1 VAFDPHKNFL
11 ATGSMDQ
18 TCKLWDLE
26 TGKEHSTLKGHE
38 GEIVSLNFNNDGDK
52 ILTGS
57 FDGTAIVLLFLID
70 RFGTPELENQS
81 IFCKAT
87 LDKFPA
93 LNLSSVATFV
103 AHRQLIKHADFGM
116 WVQENV

>member
-1 VAFDPHKNFL
+1 
-11 ATGSMDQ
+11 MDQ

-57 FDGTAIVLLFLID
+57 FDGTAIVLYYLNL
-70 RFGTPELENQS
+70 RSGTLELESQF
-81 IFCKAT
+81 IYCKVT
-87 LDKFPA
+87 LGKFQV
-93 LNLSSVATFV
+93 LNLSLVVTFV
-103 AHRQLIKHADFGM
+103 VHLQLTKHADFGM
-116 WVQENV
+116 WVQESV

>member
-57 FDGTAIVLLFLID
+57 FDGTAIVHFFSYRQIWDTRTGEPIHLLQ
-70 RFGTPELENQS
+70 GHT
-81 IFCKAT
+81 
-87 LDKFPA
+87 
-93 LNLSSVATFV
+93 
-103 AHRQLIKHADFGM
+103 G
-116 WVQENV
+116 

>member
-1 VAFDPHKNFL
+1 MGFDPHKNFL

-57 FDGTAIVLLFLID
+57 FDGTAIVLFCLNKDLGYKNRRANPPFARSHWINIK
-70 RFGTPELENQS
+70 RS
-81 IFCKAT
+81 I
-87 LDKFPA
+87 
-93 LNLSSVATFV
+93 
-103 AHRQLIKHADFGM
+103 
-116 WVQENV
+116 

>member
-1 VAFDPHKNFL
+1 MGFDPHKNFL

-57 FDGTAIVLLFLID
+57 FDGTAIVLFSLNKDLGYKNRRANPSSARSHRVNFE
-70 RFGTPELENQS
+70 RS
-81 IFCKAT
+81 I
-87 LDKFPA
+87 
-93 LNLSSVATFV
+93 
-103 AHRQLIKHADFGM
+103 
-116 WVQENV
+116 

>member
-1 VAFDPHKNFL
+1 
-11 ATGSMDQ
+11 MDQ

-57 FDGTAIVLLFLID
+57 FDGTAIVLL
-70 RFGTPELENQS
+70 S
-81 IFCKAT
+81 
-87 LDKFPA
+87 
-93 LNLSSVATFV
+93 
-103 AHRQLIKHADFGM
+103 LIKDLGYK
-116 WVQENV
+116 NR

>member
-1 VAFDPHKNFL
+1 
-11 ATGSMDQ
+11 MDQ

-57 FDGTAIVLLFLID
+57 FDGTAIVHFSLLE
-70 RFGTPELENQS
+70 RSGTPELESQS

-87 LDKFPA
+87 LAKFPA
-93 LNLSSVATFV
+93 PNLNSVATFV
-103 AHRQLIKHADFGM
+103 VLHQSIRHADFGM